1 MKIQKLLKV
10 EVNIK
15 TVTKTLVAFL
25 IATFLLSP
33 VLRAQEQPQKAS
45 INMDLVYKKWTG
57 DLDAMAKRR
66 IIRVL
71 VAYNKTTYF
80 VDKGTQRG
88 IAYDAMKLFEDDLNK
103 KLKTGN
109 LKVNAVFIP
118 VSREKLLTGLVDGT
132 GDVSIGN
139 LTITPERLKTVD
151 FTDPTAKNGS
161 EIVVTGPGAP
171 AINTVDDLSGQEV
184 FVRKTSSYYESLTTL
199 NQRFKKEGKKE
210 MVIKESPENLETEDL
225 IEMANAGLIKILIV
239 DNSLAEFWKQMFADI
254 TLHPQAA
261 VRTGANYGWAIRQN
275 SPQLKAEL
283 NAFIKT
289 HGKGTTFGNVT
300 FQKYLKSVK
309 YVKNATSEAEI
320 KKFRTLLALFQKYGD
335 QYKVDWLLMAAQGY
349 QESRL
354 DQTVKSPVGAI
365 GVMQVMPAT
374 GADMKVGD
382 ITQLDPN
389 IQAGIKY
396 MRFMMDQYYKNDP
409 MDDLNK
415 TLMTFASYNCG
426 PNRMKSL
433 RTETQKR
440 GLDPNKW
447 FGNVERVVSEK
458 VGQETVTYVSNIYKY
473 YIAYKLSMDQA
484 QRRRELK
491 HEGTKN

>member
-1 MKIQKLLKV
+1 MRIIRKKAFV
-10 EVNIK
+10 F
-15 TVTKTLVAFL
+15 LVAG
-25 IATFLLSP
+25 LL
-33 VLRAQEQPQKAS
+33 LNCALWAQQQQAAS
-45 INMDLVYKKWTG
+45 INMDIVYKKWTG
-57 DLDAMAKRR
+57 DLDAMVKRR
-66 IIRVL
+66 VIRVL

-80 VDKGTQRG
+80 VDHGTQRG
-88 IAYDAMKLFEDDLNK
+88 VAYDAMKMFEDDLNK

-118 VSREKLLTGLVDGT
+118 VSRDKLLTGLADGM
-132 GDVSIGN
+132 GDVSIAT

-151 FTDPTAKNGS
+151 FTDPTFKNLS

-171 AINTVDDLSGQEV
+171 AINTVDDLSGKEV
-184 FVRKTSSYYESLTTL
+184 FVRKSSSYYESLTAL

-210 MVIKESPENLETEDL
+210 VAIKEAPENLEDEDL
-225 IEMANAGLIKILIV
+225 IEMSNAGLVKILIV
-239 DNSLAEFWKQMFADI
+239 DTPIAEFWKQVFPDI
-254 TLHPQAA
+254 ILHPQAA
-261 VRTGANYGWAIRQN
+261 VRTGADLGWAIRQN

-289 HGKGTTFGNVT
+289 HGKGTTFGNIT

-320 KKFRTLLALFQKYGD
+320 KKFKNMVTLFQKYGN
-335 QYKVDWLLMAAQGY
+335 QYKVDWILMAAQGY

-354 DQTVKSPVGAI
+354 DQTVKSQVGAI

-374 GADMKVGD
+374 GKELNVGD

-415 TLMTFASYNCG
+415 MLMTFASYNCG

-433 RTETQKR
+433 RKETLAR

-447 FGNVERVVSEK
+447 FGNVERVTSEK

-473 YIAYKLSMDQA
+473 YIAYKLSLEQMQ
-484 QRRRELK
+484 QREKAKRQ
-491 HEGTKN
+491 GTKK